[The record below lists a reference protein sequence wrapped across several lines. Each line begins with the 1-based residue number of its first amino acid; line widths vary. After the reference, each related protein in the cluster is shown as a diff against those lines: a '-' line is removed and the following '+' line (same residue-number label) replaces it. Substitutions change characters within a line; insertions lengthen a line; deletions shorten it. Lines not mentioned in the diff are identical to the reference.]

1 MLRLVRRVQRLEVQL
16 TDGSGLKAHSPEW
29 QAHWEQRLTRILSGE
44 EPGEPGCIPLEVWD
58 AVANPGRGEHDLQDV
73 GCVAHDLAQMAAVG
87 TAGGGAAS
95 DNA

>member
-58 AVANPGRGEHDLQDV
+58 AVGNPDRGERDEQDV
-73 GCVAHDLAQMAAVG
+73 GSGAHDLARMASVG
-87 TAGGGAAS
+87 TAGCG
-95 DNA
+95 DR

>member
-29 QAHWEQRLTRILSGE
+29 QAHWKQRLTRILSGE

-58 AVANPGRGEHDLQDV
+58 AVGNPDRGERDEQDV
-73 GCVAHDLAQMAAVG
+73 GSGAHDLARMASVG
-87 TAGGGAAS
+87 TAGCG
-95 DNA
+95 DR